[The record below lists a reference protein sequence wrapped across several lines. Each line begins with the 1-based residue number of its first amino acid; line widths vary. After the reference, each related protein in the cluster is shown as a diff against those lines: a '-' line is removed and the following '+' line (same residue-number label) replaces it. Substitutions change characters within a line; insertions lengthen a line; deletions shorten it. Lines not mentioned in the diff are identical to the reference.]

1 MVEYGADGPFRFG
14 LEHVGGVCEAV
25 VGRGLLAG
33 DDGALGAVGDWCRG
47 RVVFLVT
54 SGIPDRHCG
63 AAARKLL
70 APAARVETIE
80 APDGEAAKT
89 VECAASVWREMLE
102 RGGKRDSRLVT
113 LGGGAVG
120 DLGGF
125 AAACFL
131 RGIDYVQIP
140 TTLLAQVDASIGGKT
155 GVDLPGGKNTVGAFR
170 HPRFV
175 LADTSCLRTL
185 PPCELRAGL
194 FEVVKMAALLDLEL
208 LEQVEESLEALL
220 AGDARWLTG
229 VVAASVRA
237 KLRVVAGDPE
247 EGDSRRLLNF
257 GHTLGHA
264 LEAEFGYRGLRH
276 GDAVGH
282 GMRFALRLARRRGLD
297 AGFAERLDRSI
308 DRLGPPALTDVEREL
323 GVRLQADRLIEAMGR
338 DKKARESGLVWVLP
352 AAPGRGEMVADI
364 DPALVR
370 KELQAFLDDAR
381 ASASGEA
388 P

>member
-1 MVEYGADGPFRFG
+1 
-14 LEHVGGVCEAV
+14 
-25 VGRGLLAG
+25 
-33 DDGALGAVGDWCRG
+33 
-47 RVVFLVT
+47 
-54 SGIPDRHCG
+54 
-63 AAARKLL
+63 
-70 APAARVETIE
+70 
-80 APDGEAAKT
+80 
-89 VECAASVWREMLE
+89 
-102 RGGKRDSRLVT
+102 
-113 LGGGAVG
+113 
-120 DLGGF
+120 
-125 AAACFL
+125 
-131 RGIDYVQIP
+131 
-140 TTLLAQVDASIGGKT
+140 
-155 GVDLPGGKNTVGAFR
+155 
-170 HPRFV
+170 
-175 LADTSCLRTL
+175 
-185 PPCELRAGL
+185 
-194 FEVVKMAALLDLEL
+194 MAALLDLEL
-208 LEQVEESLEALL
+208 LEQVEESREALL
-220 AGDARWLTG
+220 AGEARWLTG

-297 AGFAERLDRSI
+297 AGFADRLEWLI
-308 DRLGPPALTDVEREL
+308 DRLDPPALADVEREL

-352 AAPGRGEMVADI
+352 AAPGRGEMVADV

-381 ASASGEA
+381 ASASGET